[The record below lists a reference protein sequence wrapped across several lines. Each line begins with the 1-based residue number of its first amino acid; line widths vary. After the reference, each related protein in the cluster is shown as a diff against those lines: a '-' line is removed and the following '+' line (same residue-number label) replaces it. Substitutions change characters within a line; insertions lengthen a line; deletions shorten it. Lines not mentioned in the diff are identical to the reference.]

1 MARRIL
7 ISIALGAIA
16 LLAPSCSKVSSY
28 EQVRIEFAPMVA
40 TKSFVASEEDA
51 TFRTNGF
58 SIFAWKANGNGETKK
73 IFDTT
78 EGTTHHGAKV
88 FYYDSKWNYSSNE
101 YWSPMSTHH
110 FMAVYPYKESGYSA
124 TFDST
129 TGDITVPVGT
139 VVLADNWKLPDIMY
153 SSCERFYQI
162 GDPITPVALEFH
174 HACAAM
180 TIRVRNG
187 SEFNID
193 RISGITISKINRS
206 GSLTLTSD
214 GAIWSD
220 ANTGDDI
227 NLNDLGEIQSGSLE
241 YKDILDSEMIIPQDF
256 TSATGKNE
264 IVLKFTVHFESTDK
278 TYSKTYSIILSDISL
293 PNGSAQD
300 NYKFLPGKHYKYNLD
315 ITGSAVRFEVSII
328 NWIEDDPIDLK

>member
-58 SIFAWKANGNGETKK
+58 SVFAWKANGNGETKK
-73 IFDTT
+73 IFDAT
-78 EGTTHHGAKV
+78 EGAAHPGAKV
-88 FYYDSKWNYSSNE
+88 SYNDGKWDYSGDE

-129 TGDITVPVGT
+129 TGDISVPVGT
-139 VVLADNWKLPDIMY
+139 VSAGNGALPDIMY

-187 SEFNID
+187 SEFKING
-193 RISGITISKINRS
+193 ISGITISKLNRTATLS
-206 GSLTLTSD
+206 LTSD
-214 GAIWSD
+214 DAIWSD
-220 ANTGDDI
+220 AATGDPI
-227 NLNDLGEIQSGSLE
+227 TLTYSGGEIESGSLE

-256 TSATGKNE
+256 TSATGENE
-264 IVLKFTVHFESTDK
+264 IVLNFTVDFESTDD
-278 TYSKTYSIILSDISL
+278 KTYSIILSDISL

-315 ITGSAVRFEVSII
+315 ITGSAIRFEVSII

>member
-73 IFDTT
+73 IFDAT
-78 EGTTHHGAKV
+78 EGAAHPGAKV
-88 FYYDSKWNYSSNE
+88 SYEEGKWDYSGNE

-124 TFDST
+124 EFNSN
-129 TGDITVPVGT
+129 TGDITVQVGPVSAGNG
-139 VVLADNWKLPDIMY
+139 ALPDIMY

-187 SEFNID
+187 SEFKING
-193 RISGITISKINRS
+193 ISGITISKINRS

-220 ANTGDDI
+220 AATGDPI
-227 NLNDLGEIQSGSLE
+227 TLNYSGGTILSGSLE

-256 TSATGKNE
+256 TSATGENE
-264 IVLKFTVHFESTDK
+264 IVLKFTVDFESTDD
-278 TYSKTYSIILSDISL
+278 KTYSIILSDISL

-315 ITGSAVRFEVSII
+315 ITGSAIRFEVSII

>member
-73 IFDTT
+73 IFDAT
-78 EGTTHHGAKV
+78 EGAAHPGAKV
-88 FYYDSKWNYSSNE
+88 YYDEGKWKYSGNE
-101 YWSPMSTHH
+101 YWSPMSTHY

-129 TGDITVPVGT
+129 TGDISVPVGT
-139 VVLADNWKLPDIMY
+139 VSAGNGKLPDIMY

-187 SEFNID
+187 SEFKING
-193 RISGITISKINRS
+193 ISNITISKINRS

-220 ANTGDDI
+220 AATGDPI
-227 NLNDLGEIQSGSLE
+227 TLNYSGGTIESGSLE

-256 TSATGKNE
+256 TSATGENE
-264 IVLKFTVHFESTDK
+264 IVLKFTVDFESTDD
-278 TYSKTYSIILSDISL
+278 KTYSIILSDISL

-315 ITGSAVRFEVSII
+315 ITGSAIRFEVSII

>member
-88 FYYDSKWNYSSNE
+88 SYNDSKWDYSGDE

-124 TFDST
+124 EFDSN
-129 TGDITVPVGT
+129 TGDITVQVGT
-139 VVLADNWKLPDIMY
+139 VSAGNGALPDIMY

-187 SEFNID
+187 SEFKING
-193 RISGITISKINRS
+193 ISNITISKINRS

-220 ANTGDDI
+220 AVTGDPI
-227 NLNDLGEIQSGSLE
+227 TLNYSGGTIQSGSLE

-256 TSATGKNE
+256 TSATGENE
-264 IVLKFTVHFESTDK
+264 IVLNFTVDFESTDD
-278 TYSKTYSIILSDISL
+278 KTYSIILSDISL
-293 PNGSAQD
+293 SNGSAQD

-315 ITGSAVRFEVSII
+315 ITGSAIRFEVSII